1 MYYLLTLNTFPQITQ
16 CYSVT
21 RNTVWQ
27 ISDKYH
33 ILIFIQEGC
42 CSISF
47 QGTEYVLNPGDIFFI
62 PSNHSYTR
70 RSINDTMCTMTYI
83 HFTLGI
89 EAVEMDYSELH
100 KRIVDA
106 KNTLDNQILNDAPVH
121 ANFSSIYL
129 KNKLTLHN
137 AEGVF
142 ALLNDIQHFSS
153 RRQLT
158 SGIQS
163 SINLCS
169 ILSSLS
175 QNTLE
180 TVTSGNLLGKSEVVP
195 SNLKKAIQY
204 IRLHYSQQLNLDEL
218 AHHCGVSKQQLI
230 RYFKAAFH
238 TTPIAYITDYKI
250 ARAKD
255 LLFNQSHLTIKEI
268 SDELGFNNQHYFTKV
283 FIKTTGESPSEYRHR
298 ISNYLEEEA
307 KTAKKRQQNPKKQEE
322 SK

>member
-1 MYYLLTLNTFPQITQ
+1 MYYLLNLSTFPQITQ

-33 ILIFIQEGC
+33 ILIFVQDGS

-47 QGTEYVLNPGDIFFI
+47 HGTEYVLNPGDIFFI

-70 RSINDTMCTMTYI
+70 RSINSAMCTMTYI
-83 HFTLGI
+83 HFTLNE
-89 EAVEMDYSELH
+89 EAGELDRNELRSH
-100 KRIVDA
+100 IVDA
-106 KNTLDNQILNDAPVH
+106 KSTLDNLILSDAPVH
-121 ANFSSIYL
+121 AGHSEIYL
-129 KNKLTLHN
+129 QNKFTLRN
-137 AEGVF
+137 AESVF
-142 ALLNDIQHFSS
+142 QLLNDIQHYSS

-158 SGIQS
+158 SGMQS

-175 QNTLE
+175 QNTIE
-180 TVTSGNLLGKSEVVP
+180 AVTNGNLLNKSDTVP

-204 IRLHYSQQLNLDEL
+204 IRSHYSQQLSLDDL
-218 AHHCGVSKQQLI
+218 ARHCGVSKQQLI

-255 LLFNQSHLTIKEI
+255 LLFNQPHLTIKEI

-283 FIKTTGESPSEYRHR
+283 FLKTTGESPSEYRHR
-298 ISNYLEEEA
+298 ISNYLDSETN
-307 KTAKKRQQNPKKQEE
+307 KTSSGQQEDTL
-322 SK
+322 